1 MSGAASF
8 RLRAGNP
15 ETVARR
21 CLFLLATVA
30 AYCLFSFYGN
40 DSAKEGVSVFSWVA
54 MHWRLDA
61 HDFGAIPWT
70 MLAVGALV
78 TWRERGALAA
88 APVSPSW
95 RGVAMVAIGLLLHV
109 AGYRSQLARLSLAAC
124 VAVFWGIPWAIWGG
138 EVARLLRFSA
148 AYALLCLCG
157 SILVDLTMPLRL
169 LSSALAAF
177 LLKGIGIAASCDG
190 TVVYSAAGGGF
201 QFDVAD
207 ACSGL
212 RSLITMTALAAP
224 YAYFTMGT
232 TGKRLLLFALSVPL
246 AMVANA
252 LRIFTLG
259 VVAEW
264 IGMRLAMQLYHD
276 LSGYIVFFLSI
287 MLLMAAGTAINQD
300 WGARL
305 CSLKQRRRY
314 RV

>member
-1 MSGAASF
+1 MPGTTAKWF
-8 RLRAGNP
+8 RAGSP
-15 ETVARR
+15 EAVARR
-21 CLFLLATVA
+21 ALFLLATAA
-30 AYCLFSFYGN
+30 AYCLFSFWGN

-54 MHWRLDA
+54 LHWRGDA
-61 HDFGAIPWT
+61 HEFGYIPWT

-78 TWRERGALAA
+78 TWRGRGALAA
-88 APVSPSW
+88 AKVAPSW
-95 RGVAMVAIGLLLHV
+95 RGTALVALGLILHV

-138 EVARLLRFSA
+138 EVARLLRFQA
-148 AYALLCLCG
+148 AYVLLCLCG
-157 SILVDLTMPLRL
+157 SILVDITMPLRL
-169 LSSALAAF
+169 LSSSLAVF
-177 LLKGIGIAASCDG
+177 LLKGIGIAAVHNG

-224 YAYFTMGT
+224 YAYFTLHSAP
-232 TGKRLLLFALSVPL
+232 KQLLLFVLSVPL

-264 IGMRLAMQLYHD
+264 IGMKLAMQLYHD

-287 MLLMAAGTAINQD
+287 LLLMATGSLINQD
-300 WGARL
+300 WKSKL
-305 CSLKQRRRY
+305 CSLKQKRRFPG
-314 RV
+314 